1 MLTKIAPGGA
11 AANFGISISIFRQ
24 RISSAVI
31 PHPCL
36 SDGAKGPTT
45 FAAAGSRKIR
55 APLAAELHDLSIRAH
70 ESPILSVIYS
80 PKRALHFSST
90 GVGDAIQIR
99 SSELVA

>member
-1 MLTKIAPGGA
+1 MLTKIAPEGA

-45 FAAAGSRKIR
+45 FAAAGSR
-55 APLAAELHDLSIRAH
+55 
-70 ESPILSVIYS
+70 
-80 PKRALHFSST
+80 T
-90 GVGDAIQIR
+90 R
-99 SSELVA
+99 SARRSQPNCMT